1 MNSKIIS
8 RRDYLSPSRLFL
20 ICSNNGNS
28 FPIKMSYPNEFNLG
42 GNCLKRLAGKK
53 YATMAFER
61 SSCTGILWNV
71 FRAET
76 GFPRSLSEIC
86 EQIYCHVL
94 IHPGCYLSKCSL
106 LHVYERNAKFTL
118 SLIHSGMFDDH
129 QSDDNQEKNPL
140 KQPGQIK
147 LNCLITPGPPPT
159 PSNHRRLFLFLGIT
173 QPATSV
179 TPSQTLC
186 AA

>member
-1 MNSKIIS
+1 
-8 RRDYLSPSRLFL
+8 
-20 ICSNNGNS
+20 
-28 FPIKMSYPNEFNLG
+28 MSYPNEFNLG

-61 SSCTGILWNV
+61 SSCAGILWNV

-106 LHVYERNAKFTL
+106 LHVYERNAEFTL

-129 QSDDNQEKNPL
+129 QSDDNPKKSTEATRSD
-140 KQPGQIK
+140 QIK
-147 LNCLITPGPPPT
+147 LFDHPRRPFLLLLHPVKS
-159 PSNHRRLFLFLGIT
+159 PSAVFISWHYATANICYSFTDIMCSLMKPQHCNAVFQSGI
-173 QPATSV
+173 
-179 TPSQTLC
+179 C
-186 AA
+186 FGI